1 MILARVAA
9 AWLAGIAAA
18 ATLGNGA
25 WPLAFAL
32 AALLLA
38 WSLLRRDRRGAIYAL
53 ALPIVFVLAVA
64 RFEISRPHVA
74 ADAISH
80 YNDGVAM
87 RVRRCCGM
95 IRTSATQP
103 SASPPSARGAGA
115 RGMAARVRRCAGDDG
130 PVSALQIR
138 RHARDGGHAR
148 VAGRRRRLR
157 LRRYLAQRGID
168 STLAFPRARSSAM
181 KTTASSG
188 RRC

>member
-38 WSLLRRDRRGAIYAL
+38 WSLFRRDRRGAIYAL

-64 RFEISRPHVA
+64 RFEISRPHIA
-74 ADAISH
+74 ADAVSH

-87 RVRRCCGM
+87 RVRAVLRDDPD
-95 IRTSATQP
+95 IRDTTQRF
-103 SASPPSARGAGA
+103 AADCARGAGA
-115 RGMAARVRRCAGDDG
+115 RRVAARVRRRAGDDG
-130 PVSALQIR
+130 PVSTLRIR
-138 RHARDGGHAR
+138 RRARNGGHAR
-148 VAGRRRRLR
+148 IAGR
-157 LRRYLAQRGID
+157 
-168 STLAFPRARSSAM
+168 
-181 KTTASSG
+181 
-188 RRC
+188 